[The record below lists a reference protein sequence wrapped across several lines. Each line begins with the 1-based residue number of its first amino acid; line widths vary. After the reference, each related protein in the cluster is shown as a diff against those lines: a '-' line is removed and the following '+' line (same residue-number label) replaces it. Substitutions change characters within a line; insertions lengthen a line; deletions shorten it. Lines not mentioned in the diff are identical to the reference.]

1 MRNTYNRCLKWCEDP
16 RQWIQG
22 WFNSIDR
29 LESISRQDILDFLAW
44 GFWGTTACKLAATDT
59 PQLLR
64 MLEEL
69 EAACSTATG
78 PSFKFPTRDPLHPAL
93 PVGTYTLQPM
103 RSKHVPLF
111 VYLLLHAVVDPL
123 MEMLMWYKGFETY
136 RPKGGGGGITFSV
149 RRAKSGEAAD
159 RRRRDG
165 AGEGSKGPGGGGRG
179 QTSAGIALLVLH
191 GIGVG
196 ALPYWKMIE
205 ALTAEGPVVVAHMPF
220 VSVRWASV
228 CPNIQ
233 QTVSACNE
241 VLEAYGFEGACV
253 WSHSFGCAVA
263 AWLIRHRPHLVK
275 GVVLVDP
282 VVMCI
287 HLHKLLFNFIYAKHA
302 IGTMEGLFRSELFI
316 NNCLRRNFYWY
327 TTAVFG
333 EDLLPLCPS
342 LIVLSEEDEGVPSG
356 AACRMLQQLL
366 RGERGEDAGGG
377 GGQLQHEDSHAR
389 GAGARRFSLLRC
401 LARANRLRNRP
412 PLPAN
417 QSSNLAPPL
426 PC

>member
-1 MRNTYNRCLKWCEDP
+1 
-16 RQWIQG
+16 
-22 WFNSIDR
+22 
-29 LESISRQDILDFLAW
+29 
-44 GFWGTTACKLAATDT
+44 
-59 PQLLR
+59 
-64 MLEEL
+64 
-69 EAACSTATG
+69 
-78 PSFKFPTRDPLHPAL
+78 
-93 PVGTYTLQPM
+93 
-103 RSKHVPLF
+103 
-111 VYLLLHAVVDPL
+111 
-123 MEMLMWYKGFETY
+123 
-136 RPKGGGGGITFSV
+136 
-149 RRAKSGEAAD
+149 
-159 RRRRDG
+159 
-165 AGEGSKGPGGGGRG
+165 
-179 QTSAGIALLVLH
+179 
-191 GIGVG
+191 
-196 ALPYWKMIE
+196 
-205 ALTAEGPVVVAHMPF
+205 MPF

-233 QTVSACNE
+233 QTVSACSE

-366 RGERGEDAGGG
+366 RGERGEEAGGWRERAG
-377 GGQLQHEDSHAR
+377 
-389 GAGARRFSLLRC
+389 GAGGSSSHSMKVVMLEGQGHGGFLSCAASQGLIASETALLYRQISLATSPLLSSPADPSRTATASSSLLSCSSFMSSASTEMEEVSQEEEETLRIRRGHNVC
-401 LARANRLRNRP
+401 VCVRAHVN
-412 PLPAN
+412 N
-417 QSSNLAPPL
+417 QLL
-426 PC
+426 CTVKQKL